1 MTQKINWTN
10 VGKGVAYFI
19 MGVGSVCGINAS
31 IQGEATKATEGS
43 AKYVTIEEFRTHESV
58 DSVNSLNETD
68 RLNEIKALLIN
79 ISDNSNKTAVD
90 IAVLRERIEELRS
103 QKHRGY

>member
-10 VGKGVAYFI
+10 VGKGVAYFV

-43 AKYVTIEEFRTHESV
+43 AKYVTIEEFRTHESI
-58 DSVNSLNETD
+58 DSVNERNDAKKWEKI
-68 RLNEIKALLIN
+68 EALLIN
-79 ISDNSNKTAVD
+79 ISDNSNKTTID
-90 IAVLRERIEELRS
+90 IAVLRERVEEIRS
-103 QKHRGY
+103 QNRRGY